1 MGPMPLYVVE
11 SYFHHIAEP
20 GVKTTTGAVGQGGGS
35 EKVYLHVMELDERTV
50 ASLAPRVD
58 EHGNKQH
65 DRLARPGDEDLWI
78 AVEGEKVWPGTVRP
92 KVVSRCTLPEGGK
105 PVPRPITDEELAE
118 LRRVRALP

>member
-1 MGPMPLYVVE
+1 MAAMPLYVVE
-11 SYFHHIAEP
+11 SSFHHIAEP
-20 GVKTTTGAVGQGGGS
+20 GVKTATGAVGQGGGS
-35 EKVYLHVMELDERTV
+35 EKIYLHVMELDARTV

-65 DRLARPGDEDLWI
+65 DRLARPGDEDWWI

-92 KVVSRCTLPEGGK
+92 KVVSRCLLEGGK
-105 PVPRPITDEELAE
+105 PVPRPVGDEELAE